1 MSQVSKYPIS
11 SDIEQRIYE
20 VFTKTISKLSRPSQ
34 INKFFEAFLSPVERI
49 MLAKRLSIALLLL
62 KGYKYPEIRK
72 VLRVSPPTISDVSMN
87 LKYMSPEFR
96 SVIESI
102 IKDEK
107 LEAFW
112 NQVTDVISD
121 NVPPGG
127 VNWSSWRFRKEQ
139 DKKARRKA
147 F

>member
-1 MSQVSKYPIS
+1 MPQVSKYPIS
-11 SDIEQRIYE
+11 SDVEQRIYE

-49 MLAKRLSIALLLL
+49 MLAKRLAIALLLL
-62 KGYKYPEIRK
+62 KGYKYLEIRK

-87 LKYMSPEFR
+87 LKYMNPEFR

-102 IKDEK
+102 IKKEK
-107 LEAFW
+107 LEEFW
-112 NQVTDVISD
+112 NHIGDIISD
-121 NVPPGG
+121 KIPPGG
-127 VNWSSWRFRKEQ
+127 TNWSLWRFKKEQ
-139 DKKARRKA
+139 EKKVRRKA